1 MVLRGAATR
10 PRAGARGQA
19 PDEAGAVERIDR
31 VAIEPLGD
39 LRAAWQRAEAAGG
52 RVAAGGPNR
61 SAASQIRQPMPGGAS
76 GMVRNLAGTERWSRS
91 VRPVAARQRVRVALI
106 AKRLREPSFRTV
118 GVTVHP
124 PPPFFGRTAE
134 LEILGR
140 LLANVRSGQSAVL
153 VMRGE
158 SGVGKTE
165 LLRHLIAEASGF
177 RVARVAG
184 VESEMELPFAGLHQL
199 CGPMLSRLGS
209 LAEPQRRG
217 LSVALGLASGDSP
230 DRFLVGLA
238 ALSLMAETS
247 EEQPMLCVVDDAQW
261 LDQASAQ
268 VLGFVGRRLLAE
280 PIALVFAVRTSAS
293 RDPLPSHLAGLPELE
308 LGGLDEQSARALLAT
323 VTSGPLDESVRAR
336 ILEETHGHPLAL
348 LELYRGRSAAAL
360 AGGFALP
367 DAGDLPTR
375 IEDQYVA
382 RLRELPDEVQRLVL
396 LAAAD
401 PVGDPALILRA
412 ARVLGLDTGAVNLAA
427 AADLL
432 AFGVNVRFR
441 HPLVRSAAYRAAAA
455 DDRRAVH
462 SALAAVTDPLADPDR
477 RAWHRAHATAEPDE
491 AVAEE
496 LINSASRAL
505 RRGGVAAAAA
515 FWERAVA
522 LTPDPGERA
531 SRALAAAEA
540 KYAAGDFEAAQTLL
554 VTAELGP
561 GELGAARVQRMRAQ
575 IAFALRR
582 GADAPPLILLAA
594 QRLESLDA
602 ELARQTYLEALV
614 AAIYAG
620 RLAHGQDVRQVAR
633 AARSA
638 ALRPSGSEPVPQS
651 QLLIRGLAVRL
662 AEGYVAAAP
671 TLKEALRGY
680 RTQPYELDW
689 LSVSYSMVAM
699 DLWDD
704 EAWFELAAG
713 QVGLARAN
721 GTLSWLP
728 FALDYLAEFHVQA
741 GELSKAAALLMERER
756 VDPGTR
762 EGTLPYVPLL
772 LAAWRGDEPGAAGLA
787 EEMARGASGRGEGA
801 ALTYTDYAQAV
812 LYNGLGD
819 YGLAAE
825 AAHGAGA
832 VDEIVISPW
841 ALYELVEAAARSDQK
856 ERASL
861 AADQLSQLAVATASN
876 WARGAAARSRALVS
890 AGRAAEGE
898 YREAIE
904 LLGRTRMATHLARA
918 RLVYGEW
925 LRRENRRIDARS
937 QLRPA
942 FEAFAS
948 MGAQA
953 FAERARRELQ
963 ATGEKVRKRR
973 EGASAHLTPQEE
985 EIAQLAREGRT
996 NAEIGAQ
1003 LFIGGRTVEWHL
1015 RKVFAKLDI
1024 SSRRELDRALRRRSV
1039 PS

>member
-1 MVLRGAATR
+1 M
-10 PRAGARGQA
+10 
-19 PDEAGAVERIDR
+19 
-31 VAIEPLGD
+31 
-39 LRAAWQRAEAAGG
+39 
-52 RVAAGGPNR
+52 
-61 SAASQIRQPMPGGAS
+61 
-76 GMVRNLAGTERWSRS
+76 
-91 VRPVAARQRVRVALI
+91 
-106 AKRLREPSFRTV
+106 V
-118 GVTVHP
+118 GVTVHHLP
-124 PPPFFGRTAE
+124 RLFGRTGE
-134 LEILGR
+134 LEILRR
-140 LLANVRSGQSAVL
+140 LIANVRSGQSAVL
-153 VMRGE
+153 AVRGE
-158 SGVGKTE
+158 SGIGKTE
-165 LLRHLIAEASGF
+165 LLRHLVAEASGF

-199 CGPMLSRLGS
+199 CAPMLDRLGS

-230 DRFLVGLA
+230 DRFLVALA
-238 ALSLMAETS
+238 ALSLMAEIS

-280 PIALVFAVRTSAS
+280 SIALVFAVRTLAP
-293 RDPLPSHLAGLPELE
+293 RDPLPNYLAGLPELR

-323 VTSGPLDESVRAR
+323 VTAGPLDESVRAR

-348 LELYRGRSAAAL
+348 LELYRGRSAADL

-367 DAGDLPTR
+367 DAGDLPRR

-382 RLRELPDEVQRLVL
+382 RLDELPDEVQRLVL

-412 ARVLGLDTGAVNLAA
+412 ARVPGLDTGPVNLAT
-427 AADLL
+427 AADLVG
-432 AFGVNVRFR
+432 FGVKVRFQ

-455 DDRRAVH
+455 NDRRAAH
-462 SALAAVTDPLADPDR
+462 AALAAVTDPLADPDR
-477 RAWHRAHATAEPDE
+477 RAWHRAHATAGPDE

-496 LINSASRAL
+496 LINSAGRAL

-515 FWERAVA
+515 FWERAVM

-561 GELGAARVQRMRAQ
+561 LGELGDARVQRMRAQ

-582 GADAPPLILLAA
+582 GGDAPSLILRAA

-602 ELARQTYLEALV
+602 ELARQTCLEALA

-620 RLAHGQDVRQVAR
+620 RLAHGQDVRHIAR

-638 ALRPSGSEPVPQS
+638 TLGPSGSEPVPHS
-651 QLLIRGLAVRL
+651 QLLIHGLAVRL
-662 AEGYVAAAP
+662 TDGYVAAAP
-671 TLKEALRGY
+671 TLKEALRRY
-680 RTQPYELDW
+680 RAQPYELDW
-689 LSVSYSMVAM
+689 LSVSYNMVAM

-704 EAWFELAAG
+704 EAWFELADG
-713 QVGLARAN
+713 QVRLARAN

-728 FALDYLAEFHVQA
+728 FALDYLAEIHIQA
-741 GELSKAAALLMERER
+741 GELSKAATLLMERER

-762 EGTLPYVPLL
+762 EATLPYVPLL
-772 LAAWRGDEPGAAGLA
+772 LAAWRGDAPAAADLA
-787 EEMARGASGRGEGA
+787 EEMVRGASDRGEGA
-801 ALTYTDYAQAV
+801 ALTSADYAQAV

-825 AAHGAGA
+825 AAHGASA
-832 VDEIVISPW
+832 VNEIVISPW
-841 ALYELVEAAARSDQK
+841 ALYELVEAAARSDQQ
-856 ERASL
+856 ERARV
-861 AADQLSQLAVATASN
+861 AADQLSQLAEASATN
-876 WARGAAARSRALVS
+876 WAREAAARSRALVS
-890 AGRAAEGE
+890 GGRAAEEE
-898 YREAIE
+898 YREAID
-904 LLGRTRMATHLARA
+904 LLGKTRMATHRARA

-925 LRRENRRIDARS
+925 LRRENRRIDARN
-937 QLRPA
+937 QLRSA
-942 FEAFAS
+942 FDELAS
-948 MGAQA
+948 LGAEA

-963 ATGEKVRKRR
+963 ATGEKVRKRGENTR
-973 EGASAHLTPQEE
+973 ADLTPQEE

-1024 SSRRELDRALRRRSV
+1024 NSRRELDRALRKRSV
-1039 PS
+1039 RS